1 MVNQISE
8 NTTDREAFIASWWQ
22 IDKAVKR
29 FGGVLMVFAG
39 GLSLAFD
46 NPVDQLTFLA
56 AAALIA
62 GGLTLIIFSR
72 RPADARVHLY
82 FLQQA
87 KLSTRGMMAGFGAV
101 FLLYQASQTQRPLF
115 WIMAFIVGGIAVWYQ
130 WRAARVAQYTQLYKR
145 DAALKIEEEQ
155 PEEEII

>member
-8 NTTDREAFIASWWQ
+8 NTTDREAFIAAWWQ

-46 NPVDQLTFLA
+46 QPVDQMTFLA

-82 FLQQA
+82 FLQQSQ
-87 KLSTRGMMAGFGAV
+87 LSTRGMIAGFGAV
-101 FLLYQASQTQRPLF
+101 FLLYQATQTQRPLF
-115 WIMAFIVGGIAVWYQ
+115 WIMALIVGGIAVWYQ
-130 WRAARVAQYTQLYKR
+130 WRAAKVSQYTELYKR
-145 DAALKIEEEQ
+145 DDALKIEDEI
-155 PEEEII
+155 EEEVI